1 VLRGNENRPA
11 VNRAACL
18 LLCICQAQNG
28 KKPVHKKVLALGV
41 AVFGASMLG
50 LLLGTA
56 GVPVW
61 LFTLIAF
68 VVGVGLYLV
77 LE

>member
-1 VLRGNENRPA
+1 M
-11 VNRAACL
+11 
-18 LLCICQAQNG
+18 
-28 KKPVHKKVLALGV
+28 HKKVLALVV
-41 AVFGASMLG
+41 AVFGASILG
-50 LLLGTA
+50 LLLAAA

-77 LE
+77 LEERQ